1 MAAAAGESPP
11 PSPSP
16 LPVEMF
22 MTPKKFVKLHSTTSL
37 EDYYLYLNQEEAA
50 CMKLKEK
57 QLTKAELRDVNARL
71 LKVHAL
77 RSNDSHISQA
87 YKSRQDR
94 LARDDRKERM
104 KAVGLARKSVKLN
117 NDIIDF
123 SGRIYDGVFN
133 PSATAPAVE
142 NGNIRADN
150 ASSSFRYLVEQR
162 SVNWKPSACLHD
174 IENEIINHLTTASHA
189 LKLPPLRHKKATSEP
204 TTLRTH
210 LDNIPLTKYRELLA
224 VPNVRS
230 TASAE
235 KKKPKKIRYDK
246 NKGSRVTA
254 FAGKKRRFEDDDEDS
269 DESEDDDCT
278 ALERSMVTLSAEY
291 APGSDTFSEDCHKLW
306 QDYLAHVERRR
317 MSPNS
322 VQAQKG
328 RHQALLAEW
337 YAGDTAFAEFFVDDM
352 AKKYETATIAI
363 DRSAAQALTLS
374 PISADLTASAENFNI
389 LSTWDKLWS
398 RKPDFPEQFVNSV
411 AAGLFVDY
419 TASAAPAFEVEADTK
434 VPATRI
440 LSDIV
445 AFLGTKLTFALE
457 LAHNLGNGKNKSSK
471 VGIARSDFAI
481 TSSEDKN
488 VGRAGAAV
496 LIAEFA
502 AGADAWPVHKDTFV
516 ATAEAVYESHRLLG
530 HLPLADV
537 SHARMHVVLCSD
549 RVVKFQ
555 VIQPIYRRCGIFF
568 ERNTEGPVF
577 DLSKSLDF
585 GDRLAN
591 ALRMARYVQDVVFQ
605 DAYRLRGKIKASV
618 QDRTVELL
626 PTLPTEIPPQRPP
639 GAITPVAK
647 RRKT

>member
-162 SVNWKPSACLHD
+162 SQSSDNRESRAQ
-174 IENEIINHLTTASHA
+174 TTAPAAQKSNIRADHA
-189 LKLPPLRHKKATSEP
+189 PYSSRQHPADQISNLPADS
-204 TTLRTH
+204 
-210 LDNIPLTKYRELLA
+210 ELLA

>member
-1 MAAAAGESPP
+1 MASSSRADAAADESPP

-16 LPVEMF
+16 LPAEMF
-22 MTPKKFVKLHSTTSL
+22 VTPKKFFKLHPATSSL
-37 EDYYLYLNQEEAA
+37 KDYFLYLDQEEAA
-50 CMKLKEK
+50 CNKLKEK
-57 QLTKAELRDVNARL
+57 QLSKAELRDVNARL
-71 LKVHAL
+71 MKVQAL
-77 RSNDSHISQA
+77 RLNDAHITQA
-87 YKSRQDR
+87 YKQRQDR

-104 KAVGLARKSVKLN
+104 KAVGLGRN
-117 NDIIDF
+117 IIKY
-123 SGRIYDGVFN
+123 SGRIYDGVLN
-133 PSATAPAVE
+133 PPATASAVE
-142 NGNIRADN
+142 NR
-150 ASSSFRYLVEQR
+150 
-162 SVNWKPSACLHD
+162 
-174 IENEIINHLTTASHA
+174 
-189 LKLPPLRHKKATSEP
+189 
-204 TTLRTH
+204 
-210 LDNIPLTKYRELLA
+210 NIPA
-224 VPNVRS
+224 
-230 TASAE
+230 A
-235 KKKPKKIRYDK
+235 
-246 NKGSRVTA
+246 KGSRVTA
-254 FAGKKRRFEDDDEDS
+254 FAGKKRRSEDDDEDS
-269 DESEDDDCT
+269 EESEDDACT
-278 ALERSMVTLSAEY
+278 ALERSMITLSAEY
-291 APGSDTFSEDCHKLW
+291 APGSNTFSEDCHKLW
-306 QDYLAHVERRR
+306 QDYLAQVERRR
-317 MSPNS
+317 MSPNA

-328 RHQALLAEW
+328 RHQTLMAEW
-337 YAGDTAFAEFFVDDM
+337 YVGDTAFAEFFVDDM
-352 AKKYETATIAI
+352 ARKYETATIAI

-374 PISADLTASAENFNI
+374 PISADLTAYAANFNI
-389 LSTWDKLWS
+389 LSTWDKLWAC
-398 RKPDFPEQFVNSV
+398 KADFPEQFVNSV

-537 SHARMHVVLCSD
+537 SHARMHIVLCSD

-626 PTLPTEIPPQRPP
+626 PTLPTKIPPQRPP
-639 GAITPVAK
+639 GAITPMAK